1 METFT
6 EEWTKASLH
15 LKRGSTFR
23 KQQTSVKVHWPLSSL
38 IHGKASPVE
47 RVVAAVAHTSVLTS
61 VWRRKTIYL

>member
-6 EEWTKASLH
+6 EEWTNASLH

-47 RVVAAVAHTSVLTS
+47 RVVAAVVVKKKDNLFVVKKLS
-61 VWRRKTIYL
+61 